1 MSFLPLA
8 FDLQLKSSANS
19 VKSFIFEFLAACYI
33 VTNNV
38 HAYQSRDA
46 RLFSER
52 AMHRRQMLLNMLL
65 ASAAFA
71 LPFSVNA
78 TQIRNARLW
87 RSENKSR
94 LVFDLSGPVKY
105 KTFTLSAPERIIID
119 VSGARLEGDFSQLAL
134 ENSPIKAIRSG
145 HFGQGD
151 TRIVLDLASPVQL
164 NSFLLGPEGAQG
176 NRLVVDLGHDVA
188 AHPPV
193 QLAAAA
199 PAAVVAKEPPAPVP
213 DKNHPKRDIMVV
225 VDAGHGGKDPG
236 AIGSKGEREKD
247 VVLSIAQ
254 LLAKRLKRE
263 KGFDVR
269 LVRNDDFF
277 VPLRK
282 RVDIARKYNADMFIS
297 VHADAAPRLT
307 ASGASVFALSENGA
321 TSATARFMAQRE
333 NGADLIGANSL
344 LNLKDKDPMLAGVI
358 LDMSMNATIA
368 ASLQLGHTVLGSLEG
383 VTTLHQ
389 KRVEQAG
396 FAVLKSPDVPSILVE
411 TGFISN
417 SRDSQRL
424 VTARHQQAVADGLF
438 DGMKQ
443 YFERNPPAGSFIAWR
458 QEQKAAEQAVV

>member
-1 MSFLPLA
+1 
-8 FDLQLKSSANS
+8 
-19 VKSFIFEFLAACYI
+19 
-33 VTNNV
+33 
-38 HAYQSRDA
+38 
-46 RLFSER
+46 
-52 AMHRRQMLLNMLL
+52 MHRRQMLLNMLL
-65 ASAAFA
+65 ASAACA

-87 RSENKSR
+87 RSDSKLR
-94 LVFDLSGPVKY
+94 LVFDLSGPVQY

-119 VSGARLEGDFSQLAL
+119 VSGARLEGNFSQLAL
-134 ENSPIKAIRSG
+134 ENTPIKAIRSG

-151 TRIVLDLASPVQL
+151 TRIVLDLQSPVQL

-176 NRLVVDLGHDVA
+176 NRLVLDLGSDAA
-188 AHPPV
+188 AHSPV
-193 QLAAAA
+193 QMAAAA
-199 PAAVVAKEPPAPVP
+199 PLVKQPSGPVV
-213 DKNHPKRDIMVV
+213 DKQHPKRDIMVV

-236 AIGSKGEREKD
+236 AVGSKGEREKD

-438 DGMKQ
+438 EGMKT

-458 QEQKAAEQAVV
+458 QEQKAAEQAIV

>member
-1 MSFLPLA
+1 
-8 FDLQLKSSANS
+8 
-19 VKSFIFEFLAACYI
+19 
-33 VTNNV
+33 
-38 HAYQSRDA
+38 
-46 RLFSER
+46 
-52 AMHRRQMLLNMLL
+52 LLNLIL

-71 LPFSVNA
+71 LPFGVSA

-87 RSENKSR
+87 RSDDKLR
-94 LVFDLSGPVKY
+94 LVFDLSGPVQY
-105 KTFTLSAPERIIID
+105 KTFSLSAPERLIID
-119 VSGARLEGDFSQLAL
+119 LSGANFSGDFSQLAL
-134 ENSPIKAIRSG
+134 DNSVIRAIRSG

-151 TRIVLDLASPVQL
+151 TRIVLDLSGPVQL
-164 NSFLLGPEGAQG
+164 NSFLLPPQDGQG
-176 NRLVVDLGHDVA
+176 HRLVLDLKA
-188 AHPPV
+188 IAPL
-193 QLAAAA
+193 QIAAA
-199 PAAVVAKEPPAPVP
+199 PSEKREPII
-213 DKNHPKRDIMVV
+213 DKAHPKRDIIVV
-225 VDAGHGGKDPG
+225 VDPGHGGKDPG
-236 AIGSKGEREKD
+236 AVGAKGEREKD

-263 KGFDVR
+263 KGFDVK

-282 RVDIARKYNADMFIS
+282 RVEIARKHKADMFIS

-307 ASGASVFALSENGA
+307 ASGASVYCLSEGGA

-333 NGADLIGANSL
+333 NGADLLGATSL

-368 ASLQLGHTVLGSLEG
+368 ASLQLGNTVLGSLAG
-383 VTTLHQ
+383 ITTLHQ

-417 SRDSQRL
+417 ARDSQRL

-438 DGMKQ
+438 EGLQ
-443 YFERNPPAGSFIAWR
+443 RYFQKNPPMNSYIAWQ
-458 QEQKAAEQAVV
+458 QEQKKAQA

>member
-1 MSFLPLA
+1 
-8 FDLQLKSSANS
+8 
-19 VKSFIFEFLAACYI
+19 
-33 VTNNV
+33 
-38 HAYQSRDA
+38 
-46 RLFSER
+46 
-52 AMHRRQMLLNMLL
+52 MHRRQMLLNMLL
-65 ASAAFA
+65 ASAACA

-87 RSENKSR
+87 RSGSKLR
-94 LVFDLSGPVKY
+94 LVFDLSGPVQY

-119 VSGARLEGDFSQLAL
+119 VSGARLEGNFSQLAL
-134 ENSPIKAIRSG
+134 ENTPIKAIRSG

-151 TRIVLDLASPVQL
+151 TRIVLDLQSPVQL

-176 NRLVVDLGHDVA
+176 NRLVLDLGSDAA
-188 AHPPV
+188 AHSPV
-193 QLAAAA
+193 QMAAAA
-199 PAAVVAKEPPAPVP
+199 PLVKQPSGPVVDKE
-213 DKNHPKRDIMVV
+213 HPKRDIMVV

-236 AIGSKGEREKD
+236 AVGSKGEREKD

-438 DGMKQ
+438 EGMKT

-458 QEQKAAEQAVV
+458 QEQKAAEQAIV

>member
-1 MSFLPLA
+1 
-8 FDLQLKSSANS
+8 
-19 VKSFIFEFLAACYI
+19 
-33 VTNNV
+33 
-38 HAYQSRDA
+38 
-46 RLFSER
+46 
-52 AMHRRQMLLNMLL
+52 MHRRHLLNLIL

-71 LPFSVNA
+71 LPFGVPA

-87 RSENKSR
+87 RSDDKLR
-94 LVFDLSGPVKY
+94 LVFDLSGPVQY
-105 KTFTLSAPERIIID
+105 KTFSLSAPERLIID
-119 VSGARLEGDFSQLAL
+119 LSGADLSGDFSQLVL
-134 ENSPIKAIRSG
+134 DNSVIRAIRSG

-151 TRIVLDLASPVQL
+151 TRIVLDLSGPVQL
-164 NSFLLGPEGAQG
+164 NSFLLPPQDGQG
-176 NRLVVDLGHDVA
+176 HRLVLDLKA
-188 AHPPV
+188 IAPL
-193 QLAAAA
+193 QIAAASSE
-199 PAAVVAKEPPAPVP
+199 KREPII
-213 DKNHPKRDIMVV
+213 DKAHPKRDIIVV
-225 VDAGHGGKDPG
+225 VDPGHGGKDPG
-236 AIGSKGEREKD
+236 AVGAKGEREKD

-263 KGFDVR
+263 KGFDVK

-282 RVDIARKYNADMFIS
+282 RVEIARKHKADMFIS

-307 ASGASVFALSENGA
+307 ASGASVYCLSEGGA

-333 NGADLIGANSL
+333 NGADLLGATSL

-368 ASLQLGHTVLGSLEG
+368 ASLQLGNTVLGSLAG
-383 VTTLHQ
+383 ITTLHQ

-417 SRDSQRL
+417 ARDSQRL

-438 DGMKQ
+438 EGLQ
-443 YFERNPPAGSFIAWR
+443 RYFQKNPPMNSYIAWQ
-458 QEQKAAEQAVV
+458 QEQKKAQA

>member
-1 MSFLPLA
+1 
-8 FDLQLKSSANS
+8 
-19 VKSFIFEFLAACYI
+19 
-33 VTNNV
+33 
-38 HAYQSRDA
+38 
-46 RLFSER
+46 
-52 AMHRRQMLLNMLL
+52 MLLNLLL
-65 ASAAFA
+65 ASAAFV
-71 LPFSVNA
+71 LPLGASA

-87 RSENKSR
+87 RSDDKLR
-94 LVFDLSGPVKY
+94 LVFDLSGPVQY
-105 KTFTLSAPERIIID
+105 KTFTLSAPERLIID
-119 VSGARLEGDFSQLAL
+119 LSGAQLTGDFSQLAL
-134 ENSPIKAIRSG
+134 TNTPIKSIRSG

-151 TRIVLDLASPVQL
+151 TRIVLELNSPVQL
-164 NSFLLGPEGAQG
+164 SSFLLGAEGAQG
-176 NRLVVDLGHDVA
+176 HRLVVDLGTATHA
-188 AHPPV
+188 PA
-193 QLAAAA
+193 QLAAIE
-199 PAAVVAKEPPAPVP
+199 PASNPRDTA
-213 DKNHPKRDIMVV
+213 HPKRDIMVV
-225 VDAGHGGKDPG
+225 VDPGHGGKDPG

-282 RVDIARKYNADMFIS
+282 RVEIAHKYNADMFIS

-307 ASGASVFALSENGA
+307 ASGASVYALSEGGA
-321 TSATARFMAQRE
+321 TSANARFMAQRE
-333 NGADLIGANSL
+333 NGVDLIGATSL

-368 ASLQLGHTVLGSLEG
+368 ASLQLGNTVLGSLADI
-383 VTTLHQ
+383 TTLHQ

-417 SRDSQRL
+417 VRDSQRL

-438 DGMKQ
+438 EGLQ
-443 YFERNPPAGSFIAWR
+443 RYFKRNPPSNSYMAWQ
-458 QEQKAAEQAVV
+458 QEQSQGRV